1 MIEDYSPLWIS
12 IKTSFYATIMTF
24 VFGIVIA
31 WFVTIYSKKS
41 KGLIDGILTLPIILP
56 PTVVGFFLLLIFGK
70 KSGIGKFLENYN
82 ISIIFSW
89 FSTVI
94 AAFVV
99 SFPLMYKTTR
109 GSFEQIDENIINVA
123 RLLGASEIKI
133 FLKIGIPIAW
143 PGIAAGIVLSFA
155 RALGEFGAT
164 LMIAGNIP
172 GRTQT
177 IPIAIF
183 FATEAGEMNKAYLW
197 VIIIFSISLFFIVL
211 INYWTQYEKKI
222 VSITRRKI

>member
-82 ISIIFSW
+82 ISIIFAV
-89 FSTVI
+89 FM
-94 AAFVV
+94 FG
-99 SFPLMYKTTR
+99 L
-109 GSFEQIDENIINVA
+109 
-123 RLLGASEIKI
+123 
-133 FLKIGIPIAW
+133 
-143 PGIAAGIVLSFA
+143 
-155 RALGEFGAT
+155 ALGS
-164 LMIAGNIP
+164 LIISRYVDKIRNLP
-172 GRTQT
+172 L
-177 IPIAIF
+177 
-183 FATEAGEMNKAYLW
+183 AYA
-197 VIIIFSISLFFIVL
+197 L
-211 INYWTQYEKKI
+211 IELGK
-222 VSITRRKI
+222 